1 MKFASVDEY
10 LADQP
15 EPKRS
20 TLQAVREVIM
30 AIEPGL
36 EEAIA
41 WNAPMFKLGGKN
53 VIGLCA
59 FKNHLTLSPQ
69 SESVMTENAGLLKGY
84 VCSKNSF
91 QFPIDEPVPKRILE
105 SLLKSR
111 ISELS

>member
-53 VIGLCA
+53 IIGLCS

-69 SESVMTENAGLLKGY
+69 SEAVMLEHADLLVGY
-84 VCSKNSF
+84 LCSKNSF
-91 QFPIDEPVPKRILE
+91 QFPVDEPVSKELLE
-105 SLLKSR
+105 RLVRSR
-111 ISELS
+111 ISEVS

>member
-20 TLQAVREVIM
+20 TLQAVRKTLLG
-30 AIEPGL
+30 IEPAL

-41 WNAPMFKLGGKN
+41 WNAPMFKLNGKN

-69 SESVMTENAGLLKGY
+69 SEAVMSEHTGLLAGY

-91 QFPIDEPVPKRILE
+91 QFPVDQPVSKEILE
-105 SLLKSR
+105 TLVRSR
-111 ISELS
+111 ISEIS